1 MKLLDSLLVYP
12 DTKVI
17 NWTCFQPK
25 KIIRRRISIELPD
38 LFLIYIFE
46 NKYSISFKNYF
57 IELFFNDIN
66 KLRINVEDKN
76 SIPGIIKRSSVIERY
91 SIKDINLIKKLLDL
105 NTWLIIFLSHDD
117 FKIEYLL

>member
-91 SIKDINLIKKLLDL
+91 SVKDTNLIKKLLDL